1 LKRQDPLPALTLDR
15 GSPTPLHRQ
24 LADAVRLAIRRGG
37 LRTGTALPSTRRLA
51 ATLGVSRNTVLT
63 AYEELAAEGLLGG
76 RRGSAT
82 RVCGVHRPSAAPDP
96 RTILRGSHYPVRT
109 FAFEDP
115 DGQALYGND
124 PR

>member
-1 LKRQDPLPALTLDR
+1 MKHQDPLPGLTLDR

-24 LADAVRLAIRRGG
+24 LADAVRLTIRTGA
-37 LRTGTALPSTRRLA
+37 LRTGVALPSTRRLA

-63 AYEELAAEGLLGG
+63 AYEELASEGLIGG

-82 RVCGVHRPSAAPDP
+82 RVSGIYRPAAEPDW

-115 DGQALYGND
+115 DGHALYGND
-124 PR
+124 CR